1 MTYSWTARSQ
11 RKRMPYEN
19 PRSRRLNCYALY
31 APDGP
36 DPALDWACARRHL
49 TAAGLVDFLLQRQ
62 AARPAHVRHLPL
74 VVVLDNASHHHSAVI
89 REALPTLWAQRIYFY
104 YLPPYSPELNDVER
118 LFRTIKHYDLPERT
132 YATFDALEA
141 AVQRAFAKHETALL
155 RQSAHH
161 PREAA

>member
-1 MTYSWTARSQ
+1 
-11 RKRMPYEN
+11 MPYEH
-19 PRSRRLNCYALY
+19 PRSRRLNCFALY
-31 APDGP
+31 APTGP

-62 AARPAHVRHLPL
+62 TVRPPAVRHLPL

-89 REALPTLWAQRIYFY
+89 RAALPTLWAQRIYFY
-104 YLPPYSPELNDVER
+104 YLPPYSPDLNDVER

-141 AVQRAFAKHETALL
+141 AVQRAFTTRETALL
-155 RQSAHH
+155 QQSAHQLG
-161 PREAA
+161 EAA